1 MGVKLGDLVI
11 KKEISFEELS
21 NKKIAIDAPNMI
33 YQFLTS
39 IRQPDGTPLMDSKGN
54 ITSHLQGILTRL
66 TNLMSRNIQLCVCF
80 DGKPPLSKIRETESR
95 EYRKEIAAEKLK
107 KALEEEDVYS
117 VYKYSK
123 QVVRLTKE
131 VSNESKELINYL
143 GIPTIQAPSESD
155 AQIAFMCEKGD
166 VWACASSD
174 MDVLIYGA
182 PRLVTNLTVSQRKKL
197 PSGSTI
203 SINPE
208 LIELE
213 KVLKGLEINQDQLL
227 ALAILVGTDYNKLGV
242 KGIGPKTALKLV
254 KQFKNFD
261 KIFKEVEADFNWKE
275 VYAVFKSMPIM
286 KNYQLKWQ
294 APDEEK
300 IIKLLVDK
308 HDFSEDRV
316 KKTLEK
322 LNNSKSK
329 QSQKGLGDFI
339 NV

>member
-107 KALEEEDVYS
+107 KALEEEDISS